1 MCQPSLRAGA
11 TRAPPIAAA
20 FLPLYPIGVLA
31 EMWLLYSAIPYAS
44 NKNINSIS
52 LPNMGNVSFHYP
64 TFLKVLLV
72 VYFPLW

>member
-1 MCQPSLRAGA
+1 
-11 TRAPPIAAA
+11 
-20 FLPLYPIGVLA
+20 
-31 EMWLLYSAIPYAS
+31 MWLLYSAIPYAS